1 MGTIH
6 KKPIKTTTHI
16 NILIY
21 IPIRF
26 KIIRIFISTNTIV
39 AIFQTYF
46 SQCHALLK
54 RDGLLGLQY
63 IACPDQRYDSFR
75 RGVDWIQKHIFP
87 GSLLPS
93 TGRINQALNRTGDL
107 GLFHLEDFG
116 ASYAETLRQWR
127 GRFESNWNSIR
138 ALGFDD
144 ARVARLRAEGVV

>member
-1 MGTIH
+1 MLEAVGDQ
-6 KKPIKTTTHI
+6 
-16 NILIY
+16 Y
-21 IPIRF
+21 ID
-26 KIIRIFISTNTIV
+26 
-39 AIFQTYF
+39 TYF

-138 ALGFDD
+138 ALGFDETFRRKWRYYLNYCEAAF
-144 ARVARLRAEGVV
+144 ARHNITVVQAFYTRPNNPRFMRA